1 MSEQVDVALG
11 VLDHQLLDSDDR
23 RCGKVD
29 DVELEGLDG
38 DSPRVKTILA
48 GPPGW
53 RSRGRVGRLAA
64 RMTRG
69 RTSHIDW
76 SEVVKI
82 DSAVHLRGR
91 ATDYGLGRGDK
102 RARRWVEWIP
112 GAK

>member
-1 MSEQVDVALG
+1 MSEQIDVALG
-11 VLDHQLLDSDDR
+11 VLDHQLLDSDER

-48 GPPGW
+48 GPSAA
-53 RSRGRVGRLAA
+53 RSRGRMGSLAA
-64 RMTRG
+64 RLGRG
-69 RTSHIDW
+69 RTSHIEW

-91 ATDYGLGRGDK
+91 ATDYGLGRGDD

>member
-1 MSEQVDVALG
+1 MSQRIDVALG
-11 VLDHQLLDSDDR
+11 VLDHQVLDSDER
-23 RCGKVD
+23 HCGKVD

-38 DSPRVKTILA
+38 DSPRVKAILA
-48 GPPGW
+48 GPSAW
-53 RSRGRVGRLAA
+53 RTRGRVGRLAA
-64 RMTRG
+64 RLVRG

-91 ATDYGLGRGDK
+91 AGDYGLARGDD
-102 RARRWVEWIP
+102 RARPWIEWIP